1 MRLSDDYQTL
11 TGYEK
16 AAVLLLSVGDAYSAK
31 LFASLEEDEIRMIS
45 QSMSELGAVSS
56 VIVEQ
61 LFAEF
66 AEQVAT
72 TGDLVNT
79 PEITERILRKVREEN
94 PSDETMEQIASYEG
108 HSMWEKLSNVS
119 EQQLANYLKNEYP
132 QTIAVVMAKLKPQ
145 HAAKVMEFLPETLS
159 MEVIERM
166 LDLES
171 VKKEVFDDVEE
182 TLHREFISTLSRE
195 DTRDTHEAVAEIIN
209 GMDRSTEAKLM
220 NMLEETDSG
229 AANKIRAL
237 MFTFEDLSNIN
248 AAGIQTLV
256 RSVDKKRLIIALKG
270 ASEKVRSVFF
280 ENMSERAEKLMHED
294 MHHLGPIRLREV
306 DEAQAEILEIA
317 KDLATRGEIMIGTS
331 INDDKTI
338 Y

>member
-61 LFAEF
+61 LFVEF
-66 AEQVAT
+66 TEQVAT
-72 TGDLVNT
+72 TGDLVKT
-79 PEITERILRKVREEN
+79 PDITERILRKVREEN
-94 PSDETMEQIASYEG
+94 PGDEAMEQIASYEG

-182 TLHREFISTLSRE
+182 TLHREFISTLSRQ
-195 DTRDTHEAVAEIIN
+195 DTRDSHEAVAEIIN

-229 AANKIRAL
+229 AADKIRAL
-237 MFTFEDLSNIN
+237 MFTFEDLANIN

-270 ASEKVRSVFF
+270 ASEKVRWAFF
-280 ENMSERAEKLMHED
+280 ENMSERAEKLIHED

-317 KDLATRGEIMIGTS
+317 KDLASRGEIMIGTS
-331 INDDKTI
+331 INDNKTI

>member
-61 LFAEF
+61 LFVEF
-66 AEQVAT
+66 TEQVAT
-72 TGDLVNT
+72 TGDLVKT

-94 PSDETMEQIASYEG
+94 PGDEAMEQIASYEG

-182 TLHREFISTLSRE
+182 TLHREFISTLSRQ
-195 DTRDTHEAVAEIIN
+195 DTRDSHEAVAEIIN

-229 AANKIRAL
+229 AADKIRAL
-237 MFTFEDLSNIN
+237 MFTFEDLANIN

-270 ASEKVRSVFF
+270 ASEKVRWAFF
-280 ENMSERAEKLMHED
+280 ENMSERAEKLIHED

-317 KDLATRGEIMIGTS
+317 KDLASRGEIMIGTS
-331 INDDKTI
+331 INDNKTI

>member
-31 LFASLEEDEIRMIS
+31 LLASLEEDEIRMIS

-61 LFAEF
+61 LFVEF
-66 AEQVAT
+66 SEQVAT
-72 TGDLVNT
+72 TGNLVNP

-94 PSDETMEQIASYEG
+94 PGDETMGQIASYEG

-182 TLHREFISTLSRE
+182 TLHREFISTLSRQ

-237 MFTFEDLSNIN
+237 MFTFEDLANIN

-256 RSVDKKRLIIALKG
+256 RSVDKKRLVIALKG
-270 ASEKVRSVFF
+270 ASEKVRWAFF
-280 ENMSERAEKLMHED
+280 ENMSERSEKLMHED

-317 KDLATRGEIMIGTS
+317 KDLASRGEIMIGTS

>member
-16 AAVLLLSVGDAYSAK
+16 AAVLLLSVGETYSAK

-56 VIVEQ
+56 DIVEQ
-61 LFAEF
+61 LFLEF
-66 AEQVAT
+66 SEQIAT
-72 TGDLVNT
+72 TGDLANT
-79 PEITERILRKVREEN
+79 PRITKRILREVI
-94 PSDETMEQIASYEG
+94 DEQPGEQTMDQIATYEG

-145 HAAKVMEFLPETLS
+145 HAAKVMEFLPESLS

-182 TLHREFISTLSRE
+182 TLHREFISTLSRQ

-220 NMLEETDSG
+220 NMLEETDRG
-229 AANKIRAL
+229 AANKIREL
-237 MFTFEDLSNIN
+237 MFTFEDLANID

-256 RSVDKKRLIIALKG
+256 RSVEKKRLIIALKG
-270 ASEKVRSVFF
+270 ASENVRWAFF
-280 ENMSERAEKLMHED
+280 ENISERAEKLIHEE

-317 KDLATRGEIMIGTS
+317 KDLASRGEIAIGTA
-331 INDDKTI
+331 INDDKII

>member
-45 QSMSELGAVSS
+45 QSISELGAVSS

-61 LFAEF
+61 LFVEF
-66 AEQVAT
+66 SEQVAT
-72 TGDLVNT
+72 TGNLVNP
-79 PEITERILRKVREEN
+79 PEITERILRKVSEEN
-94 PSDETMEQIASYEG
+94 PGDQTKEQIASYEG
-108 HSMWEKLSNVS
+108 RSMWEKLSNVS

-182 TLHREFISTLSRE
+182 TLHREFISTLSSQ

-229 AANKIRAL
+229 AANKIRSL
-237 MFTFEDLSNIN
+237 MFTFEDLANIN

-256 RSVDKKRLIIALKG
+256 RSVDKKRLVIALKG
-270 ASEKVRSVFF
+270 ASEKVRWAFF

-331 INDDKTI
+331 INDHKTI

>member
-61 LFAEF
+61 LFVEF
-66 AEQVAT
+66 TEQVAT

-94 PSDETMEQIASYEG
+94 PGDETLEQIASYEG

-182 TLHREFISTLSRE
+182 TLHREFISTLSRQ

-229 AANKIRAL
+229 AANKIRSL
-237 MFTFEDLSNIN
+237 MFTFEDLANIN

-256 RSVDKKRLIIALKG
+256 RSVDKKRLVIALKG
-270 ASEKVRSVFF
+270 ASEKVRWAFF
-280 ENMSERAEKLMHED
+280 ENMSERSEKLMHED

>member
-56 VIVEQ
+56 VIVEP
-61 LFAEF
+61 LFVEF
-66 AEQVAT
+66 TEQVAT

-94 PSDETMEQIASYEG
+94 PGDEPLEQIASYEG

-119 EQQLANYLKNEYP
+119 EQQLANYLKNEYT

-182 TLHREFISTLSRE
+182 TLHREFISTLSRQ

-229 AANKIRAL
+229 AANKIRSL
-237 MFTFEDLSNIN
+237 MFTFEDLANIN

-256 RSVDKKRLIIALKG
+256 RSVDKKRLVIALKG
-270 ASEKVRSVFF
+270 ESEKVRWAFF
-280 ENMSERAEKLMHED
+280 ENMSERSEKLMHED

-317 KDLATRGEIMIGTS
+317 KDLASRGEIMIGTS

>member
-182 TLHREFISTLSRE
+182 TLHREFISTLSRQ
-195 DTRDTHEAVAEIIN
+195 DTRDSHEAVAEIIN

-237 MFTFEDLSNIN
+237 MFTFEDLANIN

-270 ASEKVRSVFF
+270 ASEKVRWAFF
-280 ENMSERAEKLMHED
+280 ENMSERAEKLIHED

-317 KDLATRGEIMIGTS
+317 KDLASRGEIMIGTS

>member
-1 MRLSDDYQTL
+1 MGALSEDRVKEIMEDMHAPPGKTMWDKL
-11 TGYEK
+11 
-16 AAVLLLSVGDAYSAK
+16 ANVG
-31 LFASLEEDEIRMIS
+31 ED
-45 QSMSELGAVSS
+45 V
-56 VIVEQ
+56 
-61 LFAEF
+61 
-66 AEQVAT
+66 
-72 TGDLVNT
+72 
-79 PEITERILRKVREEN
+79 
-94 PSDETMEQIASYEG
+94 
-108 HSMWEKLSNVS
+108 
-119 EQQLANYLKNEYP
+119 LANYLKNEYP

-182 TLHREFISTLSRE
+182 TLHREFISTLSRQ

-229 AANKIRAL
+229 AANKIRSL
-237 MFTFEDLSNIN
+237 MFTFEDLANIN

-256 RSVDKKRLIIALKG
+256 RSVDKKRLVIALKG
-270 ASEKVRSVFF
+270 ASEKVRWAFF

>member
-16 AAVLLLSVGDAYSAK
+16 AAVLLLSVGETYSAK
-31 LFASLEEDEIRMIS
+31 LFASLEEDEIRIIS

-61 LFAEF
+61 LFLEF
-66 AEQVAT
+66 SEQIAT
-72 TGDLVNT
+72 TGDLANT
-79 PEITERILRKVREEN
+79 PRITKRILREVI
-94 PSDETMEQIASYEG
+94 DEKPGEQTMDQIATYEG
-108 HSMWEKLSNVS
+108 HSMWDKLSNVS

-182 TLHREFISTLSRE
+182 TLHREFISTLSRQ

-209 GMDRSTEAKLM
+209 GMDRGTEAKLM
-220 NMLEETDSG
+220 NMLEETDRG
-229 AANKIRAL
+229 AANKIREL
-237 MFTFEDLSNIN
+237 MFTFEDLANIN

-256 RSVDKKRLIIALKG
+256 RSVEKKRLIIALKG
-270 ASEKVRSVFF
+270 ASENVRWAFF
-280 ENMSERAEKLMHED
+280 ENISERAEKLIHEE

-317 KDLATRGEIMIGTS
+317 KDLASRGEIASGTA
-331 INDDKTI
+331 INDDKII

>member
-61 LFAEF
+61 LFVEF
-66 AEQVAT
+66 TEQVAT
-72 TGDLVNT
+72 TGDLVKT
-79 PEITERILRKVREEN
+79 PDITERILRKVREEN
-94 PSDETMEQIASYEG
+94 PGDEAMEQIASYEG

-182 TLHREFISTLSRE
+182 TLHREFISTLSRQ
-195 DTRDTHEAVAEIIN
+195 DTRDSHEAVAEIIN

-237 MFTFEDLSNIN
+237 MFTFEDLANIN

-270 ASEKVRSVFF
+270 ASEKVRWAFF

-331 INDDKTI
+331 INDHKTI

>member
-31 LFASLEEDEIRMIS
+31 LLASLEEDEIRMIS

-61 LFAEF
+61 LFVEF
-66 AEQVAT
+66 SEQVAT
-72 TGDLVNT
+72 TGNLVNP

-94 PSDETMEQIASYEG
+94 PGDETLEQIASYEG

-237 MFTFEDLSNIN
+237 MFTFEDLANIN

-256 RSVDKKRLIIALKG
+256 RSVDKKRLVIALKG
-270 ASEKVRSVFF
+270 ASEKVRWAFF

-317 KDLATRGEIMIGTS
+317 KDLASRGEIMIGTS
-331 INDDKTI
+331 INDNKTI

>member
-61 LFAEF
+61 LFVEF
-66 AEQVAT
+66 TEQVAT

-270 ASEKVRSVFF
+270 ASEKVRWAFF

-331 INDDKTI
+331 INDNKTI

>member
-31 LFASLEEDEIRMIS
+31 LLASLEEDEIRMIS

-61 LFAEF
+61 LFVEF
-66 AEQVAT
+66 SEQVAT
-72 TGDLVNT
+72 TGNLVNP

-94 PSDETMEQIASYEG
+94 PGDETLEQIASYEG

-182 TLHREFISTLSRE
+182 TLHREFISTLSRQ

-229 AANKIRAL
+229 AANKIRSL
-237 MFTFEDLSNIN
+237 MFTFEDLANIN

-256 RSVDKKRLIIALKG
+256 RSVDKKRLVIALKG
-270 ASEKVRSVFF
+270 ASEKVRWAFF
-280 ENMSERAEKLMHED
+280 ENMSERSEKLMHED

-331 INDDKTI
+331 INDHKTI

>member
-1 MRLSDDYQTL
+1 MRLSEDYQTL
-11 TGYEK
+11 TGCEK

-31 LFASLEEDEIRMIS
+31 LLASLEEDEIRMIS

-61 LFAEF
+61 LFVEF
-66 AEQVAT
+66 SEQVAT
-72 TGDLVNT
+72 TGNLVNP

-94 PSDETMEQIASYEG
+94 PGDETLEQIASYEG

-182 TLHREFISTLSRE
+182 TLHREFISTLSRQ

-229 AANKIRAL
+229 AANKIRSL
-237 MFTFEDLSNIN
+237 MFTFEDLANIN

-256 RSVDKKRLIIALKG
+256 RSVDKKRLVIALKG
-270 ASEKVRSVFF
+270 ASEKVRWAFF
-280 ENMSERAEKLMHED
+280 ENMSERSEKLMHED

-331 INDDKTI
+331 INDHKTI

>member
-31 LFASLEEDEIRMIS
+31 LLASLEEDEIRMIS

-61 LFAEF
+61 LFVEF
-66 AEQVAT
+66 TEQVAT

-270 ASEKVRSVFF
+270 ASEKVRWAFF

-317 KDLATRGEIMIGTS
+317 KDLASRGEIMIGTS
-331 INDDKTI
+331 INDHKTI

>member
-1 MRLSDDYQTL
+1 MRLSEDYQTL

-61 LFAEF
+61 LFVEF
-66 AEQVAT
+66 SEQVAT
-72 TGDLVNT
+72 TGNLVNP

-94 PSDETMEQIASYEG
+94 PGDETLEQIASYEG

-182 TLHREFISTLSRE
+182 TLHREFISTLSRQ

-229 AANKIRAL
+229 AANKIRSL
-237 MFTFEDLSNIN
+237 MFTFEDLANIN

-270 ASEKVRSVFF
+270 ASEKVRWAFF
-280 ENMSERAEKLMHED
+280 ENMSERSEKLMHED

-317 KDLATRGEIMIGTS
+317 KDLASRGEIMIGTS

>member
-61 LFAEF
+61 LFVEF
-66 AEQVAT
+66 TEQVAT

-237 MFTFEDLSNIN
+237 MFTFEDLANIN

>member
-61 LFAEF
+61 LFVEF
-66 AEQVAT
+66 TEQVAT

-94 PSDETMEQIASYEG
+94 PGDETLEQIASYEG

-182 TLHREFISTLSRE
+182 TLHREFISTLSRQ

-229 AANKIRAL
+229 AANKIRSL
-237 MFTFEDLSNIN
+237 MFTFEDLANIN

-256 RSVDKKRLIIALKG
+256 RSVDKKRLVIALKG
-270 ASEKVRSVFF
+270 ASEKVRWAFF
-280 ENMSERAEKLMHED
+280 ENMSERSEKLMHED

-331 INDDKTI
+331 INDHKTI

>member
-11 TGYEK
+11 TGHEK

-61 LFAEF
+61 LFVEF

-182 TLHREFISTLSRE
+182 TLHREFISTLSRQ

-229 AANKIRAL
+229 AANKIRSL
-237 MFTFEDLSNIN
+237 MFTFEDLANIN

-270 ASEKVRSVFF
+270 ASEKVRWAFF

>member
-1 MRLSDDYQTL
+1 MRLSNDYQTL
-11 TGYEK
+11 TGHEK

-182 TLHREFISTLSRE
+182 TLHREFISTLSRQ
-195 DTRDTHEAVAEIIN
+195 DTRDSHEAVAEIIN

-229 AANKIRAL
+229 AADKIRAL
-237 MFTFEDLSNIN
+237 MFTFEDLANIN

-270 ASEKVRSVFF
+270 ASEKVRWAFF
-280 ENMSERAEKLMHED
+280 ENMSERAEKLIHED

>member
-31 LFASLEEDEIRMIS
+31 LLASLEEDEIRMIS

-61 LFAEF
+61 LFVEF
-66 AEQVAT
+66 SEQVAT
-72 TGDLVNT
+72 TGNLVNP

-94 PSDETMEQIASYEG
+94 PGDETLEQIASYEG

-182 TLHREFISTLSRE
+182 TLHREFISTLSRQ

-229 AANKIRAL
+229 AANKIRSL
-237 MFTFEDLSNIN
+237 MFTFEDLANIN

-256 RSVDKKRLIIALKG
+256 SSVDKKRLVIALKG
-270 ASEKVRSVFF
+270 ASEKVRWAFF

-331 INDDKTI
+331 INDHKTI

>member
-31 LFASLEEDEIRMIS
+31 LIASLEEDEIRMIS
-45 QSMSELGAVSS
+45 QSISELGAVSS

-61 LFAEF
+61 LFVEF
-66 AEQVAT
+66 AEKVAT
-72 TGDLVNT
+72 TSDLVTT
-79 PEITERILRKVREEN
+79 PEITERILRKVSEEN
-94 PSDETMEQIASYEG
+94 PSDQTMEQIASYEG
-108 HSMWEKLSNVS
+108 RSMWEKLSNVS

-182 TLHREFISTLSRE
+182 TLHREFISTLSRQ

-229 AANKIRAL
+229 AANKIRSL
-237 MFTFEDLSNIN
+237 MFTFEDLANIN

-256 RSVDKKRLIIALKG
+256 RSVDKKRLVIALKG
-270 ASEKVRSVFF
+270 ASEKVRWAFF

-331 INDDKTI
+331 INDHKTI